1 MAENFEPVIVGFLC
15 NWCAYAGADLAGV
28 SRLQYP
34 PNMRAI
40 RVMCSGMVHPNLVV
54 EALEKGADGVIIM
67 GWHLGECHYLD
78 GNNKALARAQAIKLV
93 LEDLGIDPERFAIEW
108 VSSAEAPRFAQVV
121 TEFTEKIKSL
131 GPNPLKKAQK
141 KAA

>member
-1 MAENFEPVIVGFLC
+1 
-15 NWCAYAGADLAGV
+15 
-28 SRLQYP
+28 
-34 PNMRAI
+34 
-40 RVMCSGMVHPNLVV
+40 
-54 EALEKGADGVIIM
+54 
-67 GWHLGECHYLD
+67 
-78 GNNKALARAQAIKLV
+78 V

-131 GPNPLKKAQK
+131 GPNPLKQAQK